1 MNKAILSGNLG
12 ADPELRFTP
21 SGTAVANVS
30 LATHEHWTDRNG
42 EKQEHTEWHQ
52 LVFWDKL
59 ATVVN
64 DYLHKGSKILAEGK
78 ICTHS
83 WEDQQTGEKRY
94 RQEIGVTQMEFLDT
108 RTEQSAE
115 SDQDYSQ
122 EPVGVAAG
130 SRGGYEEDDDLPF

>member
-1 MNKAILSGNLG
+1 MNKVILSGNLG
-12 ADPELRFTP
+12 SDPELRYTP

-30 LATHEHWTDRNG
+30 LATNERWTDRNG
-42 EKQEHTEWHQ
+42 EKQEHTEWHK

-64 DYLHKGSKILAEGK
+64 DYLHKGSKILVEGK
-78 ICTHS
+78 IRTHS

-94 RQEIGVTQMEFLDT
+94 RQEIGVTQMEFLDP
-108 RTEQSAE
+108 RTERSAD

-122 EPVGVAAG
+122 EPVGAAAG
-130 SRGGYEEDDDLPF
+130 SQGGYEEDDDLPF